1 MAKVLHDY
9 KCSEHGYF
17 EGYKAECP
25 MKQCH
30 GEVLMVFL
38 QPPGLVGE
46 KTKKNDK
53 TLKQLAVDFKMSD
66 IKSTRQGEHQS
77 GYLTKYGPTEK
88 KVEKMPDVPREARPG
103 DAAVWGGGFQNLNM
117 ASILSGR
124 AVQSVKG
131 EAVGLSP
138 SEAGIRQ
145 GPVIDPKATMRDHE
159 NLKIKT

>member
-17 EGYKAECP
+17 EGYKPTCP
-25 MKQCH
+25 MKQCS
-30 GEVLMVFL
+30 GEVMMVFL

-53 TLKQLAVDFKMSD
+53 TLKQLAIDFKMSD
-66 IKSTRQGEHQS
+66 IKSTREGEHQS
-77 GYLTKYGPTEK
+77 GYLKKYGAKEAQPA
-88 KVEKMPDVPREARPG
+88 DVPREARAG

-117 ASILSGR
+117 QSILAGR
-124 AVQSVKG
+124 AVQSVRG

-138 SEAGIRQ
+138 SQAGITR
-145 GPVIDPKATMRDHE
+145 GPVTDPKATMRDPD

>member
-17 EGYKAECP
+17 ESRQAICP
-25 MKQCH
+25 MKMCQ

-53 TLKQLAVDFKMSD
+53 TLKQLAIDFNMSD
-66 IKSTRQGEHQS
+66 IQSTRVGEHQT
-77 GYLTKYGPTEK
+77 GYLTKYGPSED
-88 KVEKMPDVPREARPG
+88 KVDKLPDVPREARPG
-103 DAAVWGGGFQNLNM
+103 DAAVWGGGFQNLNLQ
-117 ASILSGR
+117 SILSGR
-124 AVQSVKG
+124 AVQSIKG

-138 SEAGIRQ
+138 SQAGITK